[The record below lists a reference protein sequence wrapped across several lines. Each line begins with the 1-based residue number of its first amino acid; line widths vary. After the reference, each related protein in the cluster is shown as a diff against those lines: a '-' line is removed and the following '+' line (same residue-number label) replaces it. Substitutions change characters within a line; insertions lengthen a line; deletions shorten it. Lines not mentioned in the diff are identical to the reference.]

1 MKLPDFDSTDS
12 DGRKY
17 REITLPGG
25 TFRMYE
31 DRPYVW
37 TQILKPGEKSLVE
50 KIEEAYANGE
60 IKKK

>member
-1 MKLPDFDSTDS
+1 MKLPNFDITDS

-17 REITLPGG
+17 RETTLPGG

-37 TQILKPGEKSLVE
+37 TQILKPGDKSIIDQIVD
-50 KIEEAYANGE
+50 AYCSGAL
-60 IKKK
+60 KK